1 MHSGWLPNPCETVCA
16 PTTNSPPVTPTM
28 QMMSSVTGF
37 VDDTG
42 HVGEFIGSQ
51 GVPEYWTSCFLNLD
65 QSRRAAASIRMIT
78 HRLVLSWEHFVK
90 FARTTSPLTTA
101 RKYFSIKKSRWTH
114 KKDYK
119 WFLMKFGTERPIHCS
134 AARLDSN
141 LVLQNWRIA
150 RIDFKG
156 TSNPKKEDLMR
167 NSPFC
172 TTHDEKTTYSGQQWF
187 LRPLMWGYLCN
198 GCVEKREIKRIGD
211 HVDQIATMN

>member
-16 PTTNSPPVTPTM
+16 PATNSPPVTPTM

-90 FARTTSPLTTA
+90 FARTASPLTTA

-114 KKDYK
+114 KKDNK
-119 WFLMKFGTERPIHCS
+119 
-134 AARLDSN
+134 
-141 LVLQNWRIA
+141 
-150 RIDFKG
+150 
-156 TSNPKKEDLMR
+156 
-167 NSPFC
+167 
-172 TTHDEKTTYSGQQWF
+172 
-187 LRPLMWGYLCN
+187 
-198 GCVEKREIKRIGD
+198 
-211 HVDQIATMN
+211 